1 MPSITYR
8 ITVTEA
14 YLEKDTANWL
24 AHDPKLRFVSL
35 MLNDKVV
42 WGSVHRNY
50 WSRTVPDAICRTE
63 FCCDSDVFP
72 RIAGFVRGYTP
83 DRRTSITG
91 STEECGA
98 LGFHEREDGVS
109 TASQHSNANFQWAAF
124 TRAVAYPEG
133 LVDMRE
139 VAGVWLP
146 DQSLIEGTPQGARD
160 MASKKVS
167 EYSVAS

>member
-14 YLEKDTANWL
+14 YLKKAQTNWL

-42 WGSVHRNY
+42 WGSRIVIIGAGLFLTLYAGPNFVVIAMFSLVLLGSFVGTYRMKKAR
-50 WSRTVPDAICRTE
+50 SRAARKNAVL
-63 FCCDSDVFP
+63 SV
-72 RIAGFVRGYTP
+72 
-83 DRRTSITG
+83 SM
-91 STEECGA
+91 S
-98 LGFHEREDGVS
+98 EDGVS

-133 LVDMRE
+133 LVLVRE